1 MDALNTLPVRFHFMG
16 LFVNEGNKVEY
27 VGGREAIS
35 YIDRDK
41 VSLPEI
47 VGHLQDHL
55 PEVAIDG
62 TSLQW
67 LFPGAKLSDGLRFL
81 VDDAACMF
89 MSECIVEGGAAD
101 VYVEERE
108 VHTISNDDGSEK
120 ESDFEA
126 EVQAGMVDVSSEEV
140 VAEQPSAKV
149 TVWDLIVGQEIE
161 DEEDSSDGDYLPGD
175 SSSSDDD
182 EEGEQIQRASREFKR
197 KLKKGEVANLDNV
210 LLDNSMAAGSIGQ
223 YRSVCDAKP
232 MAYQCTAK
240 PMAHFCIA

>member
-89 MSECIVEGGAAD
+89 MSECIVEDGAAD

-149 TVWDLIVGQEIE
+149 TIE

-210 LLDNSMAAGSIGQ
+210 LLDKGSIGQ